1 MVQMTMQVSND
12 LAKRLQPIRDWLP
25 TILELSLV
33 GFKTLA
39 TETATEII
47 RFLSTKPSP
56 QEVIDYHVSKRA
68 QTRLRRLLALNEAG
82 GLGEIELLELD
93 ELQQIEHIMVIP
105 RNTSNETSRPVEG
118 VPG

>member
-12 LAKRLQPIRDWLP
+12 LAKRLQPIRYWLP
-25 TILELSLV
+25 TILELSFV

-47 RFLSTKPSP
+47 RFLSANPSP
-56 QEVIDYHVSKRA
+56 QDVLNYHVSKRA

-82 GLGEIELLELD
+82 VLGEIEKQELD
-93 ELQQIEHIMVIP
+93 ELQQIEHIIIMLKTQIAEQQQH
-105 RNTSNETSRPVEG
+105 RG
-118 VPG
+118 